1 MCLVR
6 GRIFGVR
13 ASSKAPE
20 LSSNASQWTSGEVES
35 VGKPFAFI
43 SLSSCIMG
51 IVSWSDCNKAMYSA
65 SVTDNVFC
73 VCSLLHQTI
82 GQPAYRVA

>member
-20 LSSNASQWTSGEVES
+20 FSSNACQWNSGEVEI

-43 SLSSCIMG
+43 YLRICIMG
-51 IVSWSDCNKAMYSA
+51 IALRSNCDKEMYSA
-65 SVTDNVFC
+65 SVTNNAVY
-73 VCSLLHQTI
+73 VLSLLHQMI
-82 GQPAYRVA
+82 GNPAYRMA